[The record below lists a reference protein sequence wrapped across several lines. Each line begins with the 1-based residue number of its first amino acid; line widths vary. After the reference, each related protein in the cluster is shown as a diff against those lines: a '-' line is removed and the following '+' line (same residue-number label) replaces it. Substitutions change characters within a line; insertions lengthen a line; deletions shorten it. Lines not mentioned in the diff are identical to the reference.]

1 MAFTSAGNMVSIF
14 FYQASR
20 LTKGVNVEGKGKRVY
35 NITLLPD
42 EDHSIN
48 ISIYTPFA
56 DFPSRSHNNCDNREI
71 GVCLKG
77 FVVLYD
83 E

>member
-1 MAFTSAGNMVSIF
+1 MLKGRGSVFTI
-14 FYQASR
+14 
-20 LTKGVNVEGKGKRVY
+20 LP
-35 NITLLPD
+35 LLPD

-56 DFPSRSHNNCDNREI
+56 DFPSRFHNNCDNREVGI
-71 GVCLKG
+71 YSKG